1 MQKEFVLLLLFLG
14 VCCTPWHGYTQEEQK
29 IQVEESAE
37 VFLEEYSDEF
47 QENFFEGLKQ
57 KGIQNYDRAIN
68 YLLECKG
75 LQPDN
80 EAVTHELAKLY
91 FLDKN
96 YTESLVYAV
105 DAVLKKPENYWYLY
119 TLIASLNAQGNNLSS
134 VEKDIPMQD
143 MILRENLAKIYY
155 LQENYDEALKLVE
168 SLEPAKSVSILE
180 QKIKDAIAVK
190 QKNSTSVSFTTT
202 TMENNTA
209 LTTLES
215 YKARIRGLLMMTSGN
230 STLLQVSEDALENF
244 PAQPYFYY
252 AHGHALLRNAKYKE
266 AIDTI
271 EAGLDYLF
279 DDDAL
284 ANKMYQ
290 ELVEAYNSINNSV
303 KANMYLRK
311 IKPGF

>member
-14 VCCTPWHGYTQEEQK
+14 VCCTPWHGYTQEEQE

-68 YLLECKG
+68 YLLECKD

-80 EAVTHELAKLY
+80 VAVTHELAKLY

-105 DAVLKKPENYWYLY
+105 DAVSKKPENYWYLY
-119 TLIASLNAQGNNLSS
+119 TLITSLKAQGNNLSS
-134 VEKDIPMQD
+134 VEKDIPMQH
-143 MILRENLAKIYY
+143 MMLRENLAKIYY
-155 LQENYDEALKLVE
+155 GQENYDEALKLVQ

-180 QKIKDAIAVK
+180 QKIKDAIAIK
-190 QKNSTSVSFTTT
+190 QKNSTSVSFTTS

-252 AHGHALLRNAKYKE
+252 ANGYALNKNGKYRD
-266 AIDTI
+266 AIEVLET
-271 EAGLDYLF
+271 ALDYMVS
-279 DDDAL
+279 DISL
-284 ANKMYQ
+284 ANKIYT
-290 ELVEAYNSINNSV
+290 ELAMAYNAISNPS

-311 IKPGF
+311 VKPGF

>member
-1 MQKEFVLLLLFLG
+1 MQKEFVLLLFLG
-14 VCCTPWHGYTQEEQK
+14 VCCTPWHGYTQEEQE

-68 YLLECKG
+68 YLLECKD

-80 EAVTHELAKLY
+80 VAVTHELAKLY

-105 DAVLKKPENYWYLY
+105 DAVSKKPENYWYLY
-119 TLIASLNAQGNNLSS
+119 TLITSLKAQGNNLSS
-134 VEKDIPMQD
+134 VEKDIPMQH
-143 MILRENLAKIYY
+143 MMLRENLAKIYY
-155 LQENYDEALKLVE
+155 GQENYDEALKLVQ

-180 QKIKDAIAVK
+180 QKIKDAIAIK
-190 QKNSTSVSFTTT
+190 QKNNTSVSFTTT
-202 TMENNTA
+202 TMENNNA
-209 LTTLES
+209 LTNLES
-215 YKARIRGLLMMTSGN
+215 YKVRIRGLLMMTSGN

-252 AHGHALLRNAKYKE
+252 ANGYALNKNGKYRD
-266 AIDTI
+266 AIEVLET
-271 EAGLDYLF
+271 ALDYMVS
-279 DDDAL
+279 DISL
-284 ANKMYQ
+284 ANKIYT
-290 ELVEAYNSINNSV
+290 ELAMAYNAISNPS

-311 IKPGF
+311 VKPGF

>member
-1 MQKEFVLLLLFLG
+1 MYKEFVLLLLFLG
-14 VCCTPWHGYTQEEQK
+14 VCCTPWYSYAQEEQE
-29 IQVEESAE
+29 IQEEESAE

-68 YLLECKG
+68 YLLECKR

-96 YTESLVYAV
+96 YIESLDYAV
-105 DAVLKKPENYWYLY
+105 DAVSKKPDNYWYLY
-119 TLIASLNAQGNNLSS
+119 TLITSLKAQGNNLSS
-134 VEKDIPMQD
+134 VEKDIPMQH

-155 LQENYDEALKLVE
+155 GQDNYDEALKLVG
-168 SLEPAKSVSILE
+168 SLEPSKSVSILG
-180 QKIKDAIAVK
+180 QKIKDAIAIK
-190 QKNSTSVSFTTT
+190 QRNSTSVSFTSATIA
-202 TMENNTA
+202 NNKA
-209 LTTLES
+209 VNAMES

-230 STLLQVSEDALENF
+230 AMLLRVSEDALENY

-252 AHGHALLRNAKYKE
+252 ANGYALNKNGKYRD
-266 AIDTI
+266 AINVLET
-271 EAGLDYLF
+271 ALDYMVS
-279 DDDAL
+279 DISL
-284 ANKMYQ
+284 ANKIYT
-290 ELVEAYNSINNSV
+290 ELSIAYNAISNPS

-311 IKPGF
+311 VKPGF

>member
-1 MQKEFVLLLLFLG
+1 MQKEFVLLLFLG
-14 VCCTPWHGYTQEEQK
+14 VCCTPWHGYTQEEQE

-68 YLLECKG
+68 YLLECKD

-80 EAVTHELAKLY
+80 VAVTHELAKLY

-105 DAVLKKPENYWYLY
+105 DAVSKKPENYWYLY
-119 TLIASLNAQGNNLSS
+119 TLITSLKAQGNNLSS
-134 VEKDIPMQD
+134 VEKDIPMQH
-143 MILRENLAKIYY
+143 MMLRENLAKIYY
-155 LQENYDEALKLVE
+155 GQENYDEALKLVQ

-180 QKIKDAIAVK
+180 QKIKDAIAIK

-209 LTTLES
+209 LTNLES

-252 AHGHALLRNAKYKE
+252 ANGYALNKNGKYRD
-266 AIDTI
+266 AIEVLET
-271 EAGLDYLF
+271 ALDYMVS
-279 DDDAL
+279 DISL
-284 ANKMYQ
+284 ANKIYT
-290 ELVEAYNSINNSV
+290 ELAMAYNAISNPS

-311 IKPGF
+311 VKPGF

>member
-1 MQKEFVLLLLFLG
+1 MQKEFVLLLFLG
-14 VCCTPWHGYTQEEQK
+14 VCCTPWHGYTQEEQE
-29 IQVEESAE
+29 IQIEESAE

-68 YLLECKG
+68 YLLECKD

-80 EAVTHELAKLY
+80 VAVTHELAKLY

-105 DAVLKKPENYWYLY
+105 DAVSKKPENYWYLY
-119 TLIASLNAQGNNLSS
+119 TLITSLKAQGNNLSS
-134 VEKDIPMQD
+134 VEKDIPMQH
-143 MILRENLAKIYY
+143 MMLRENLAKIYY
-155 LQENYDEALKLVE
+155 GQENYDEALKLVQ

-180 QKIKDAIAVK
+180 QKIKDAIAIK
-190 QKNSTSVSFTTT
+190 QKNNTSVSFTTT
-202 TMENNTA
+202 TMENNNA
-209 LTTLES
+209 LTNLES
-215 YKARIRGLLMMTSGN
+215 YKVRIRGLLMMTSGN

-252 AHGHALLRNAKYKE
+252 ANGYALNKNGKYRD
-266 AIDTI
+266 AIEVLET
-271 EAGLDYLF
+271 ALDYMVS
-279 DDDAL
+279 DISL
-284 ANKMYQ
+284 ANKIYT
-290 ELVEAYNSINNSV
+290 ELAMAYNAISNPS

-311 IKPGF
+311 VKPGF